1 MQIALARSLGEY
13 MGRLSQMQPALAVC
27 PSFAIYPVLMFSER
41 AQKASTTDAAA
52 GIAQTYVVR
61 PSLFLRRLTECAPAA
76 ATAGRSGLI

>member
-27 PSFAIYPVLMFSER
+27 PSFAIHPVLMFSER

-52 GIAQTYVVR
+52 QELLKHTSY
-61 PSLFLRRLTECAPAA
+61 
-76 ATAGRSGLI
+76 GRVSFSSD